1 MNVWFIVV
9 AHVKKYLRFLI
20 FQRKLFLLM
29 ASSSRSTDIT
39 INRDLGIAG
48 KDVHKENED
57 YRRDMVEERGEDL
70 PASYRKQINH
80 KLRLLPTLTSP
91 L

>member
-1 MNVWFIVV
+1 
-9 AHVKKYLRFLI
+9 
-20 FQRKLFLLM
+20 M
-29 ASSSRSTDIT
+29 ATSRSTDIT
-39 INRDLGIAG
+39 INRDFGMAG

-57 YRRDMVEERGEDL
+57 YGRDTVQEGGKGKDV

>member
-1 MNVWFIVV
+1 M
-9 AHVKKYLRFLI
+9 
-20 FQRKLFLLM
+20 
-29 ASSSRSTDIT
+29 
-39 INRDLGIAG
+39 AG

-57 YRRDMVEERGEDL
+57 YGRDTAQEGGKGKDV